1 MSLLLK
7 DKVAVVTGSTRGIGF
22 AIAKEFAENNGAA
35 TIVCSR
41 IKEQAERAIK
51 QISGGR
57 VFAAEIDVTTDISVK
72 KFMQQ
77 ILSKFGRIDI
87 LVNNAGY
94 PFDNNIWYKRFHEG
108 TDEELQKIMG
118 VDVQGSVRLSR
129 AVISSMIQKN
139 TNKNS
144 GGGGGGVIINISSTP
159 ALVGHTEG
167 APYTIAKAANIAL
180 TKCIA
185 KEYGINGI
193 RSYTMAL
200 GNIATMATY
209 DSMTEVA
216 RNKAAEE
223 PPMKRWGRPEE
234 VAKIAAS
241 IASDSFSFATGNTI
255 VIDGGTVLW

>member
-51 QISGGR
+51 QISGGK

-118 VDVQGSVRLSR
+118 VDVQGSVRLSQ

-139 TNKNS
+139 TIKS
-144 GGGGGGVIINISSTP
+144 SGGGGVIINISSTP
-159 ALVGHTEG
+159 AIAGHTEG

-216 RNKAAEE
+216 RKKAAEE

-241 IASDSFSFATGNTI
+241 ISSDSFSFATGNTI

>member
-7 DKVAVVTGSTRGIGF
+7 NKVAVVTGSTRGIGF
-22 AIAKEFAENNGAA
+22 AIAKEFAENNGA
-35 TIVCSR
+35 TTVVCSR
-41 IKEQAERAIK
+41 NNEQAKRAIR
-51 QISGGR
+51 QISSDK
-57 VFAAEIDVTTDISVK
+57 VFAAEIDVTSDPSVK
-72 KFMQQ
+72 EFMQQ

-94 PFDNNIWYKRFHEG
+94 PFDKNIWYKRFHEV

-144 GGGGGGVIINISSTP
+144 SRGGVIINISSTP
-159 ALVGHTEG
+159 AIAGHTEG

-216 RNKAAEE
+216 RKKAAEE

>member
-22 AIAKEFAENNGAA
+22 AIAKEFAENNGAT

-41 IKEQAERAIK
+41 IKAQAERAIK
-51 QISGGR
+51 QISSGK
-57 VFAAEIDVTTDISVK
+57 VFAAEIDVTSDSSVK

-77 ILSKFGRIDI
+77 MLSKFEGIDI

-118 VDVQGSVRLSR
+118 VDIQGSVRLSR

-139 TNKNS
+139 INKKN
-144 GGGGGGVIINISSTP
+144 GGGGVIINMSSTP
-159 ALVGHTEG
+159 AIVGHTEG

-193 RSYTMAL
+193 RSYTLAL

-216 RNKAAEE
+216 RKKAAEE
-223 PPMKRWGRPEE
+223 PPMKRWGTPEE

-241 IASDSFSFATGNTI
+241 IASDGFSFATGNTI

>member
-7 DKVAVVTGSTRGIGF
+7 NKVAVVTGSTRGIGF
-22 AIAKEFAENNGAA
+22 AIAKEFAENNGA
-35 TIVCSR
+35 TTVVCSR
-41 IKEQAERAIK
+41 NNEQAKRAIR
-51 QISGGR
+51 QISSDK
-57 VFAAEIDVTTDISVK
+57 VFAAEIDVTSDPSVK
-72 KFMQQ
+72 EFMQQ

-94 PFDNNIWYKRFHEG
+94 PFDKNIWYKRFHEG

-144 GGGGGGVIINISSTP
+144 SRGGVIINISSTP
-159 ALVGHTEG
+159 AIAGHTEG

>member
-7 DKVAVVTGSTRGIGF
+7 NKIAVVTGSTRGIGF
-22 AIAKEFAENNGAA
+22 AIAKEFAENNGA
-35 TIVCSR
+35 TTVVCSR
-41 IKEQAERAIK
+41 NNEQAKRAIR
-51 QISGGR
+51 QISSDK
-57 VFAAEIDVTTDISVK
+57 VFAAEIDVTSDPSVK

-77 ILSKFGRIDI
+77 MLSKFGRIDI

-94 PFDNNIWYKRFHEG
+94 PFDKNIWYKRFHEV

-144 GGGGGGVIINISSTP
+144 SRGGVIINISSTP
-159 ALVGHTEG
+159 AIAGHTEG

-216 RNKAAEE
+216 RKKAAEE

>member
-7 DKVAVVTGSTRGIGF
+7 NKVAVVTGSTRGIGF
-22 AIAKEFAENNGAA
+22 AIAKEFAENNGA
-35 TIVCSR
+35 TTVVCSR
-41 IKEQAERAIK
+41 NNEQAKRAIR
-51 QISGGR
+51 QISSDK
-57 VFAAEIDVTTDISVK
+57 VFAAEIDVTSDPSVK

-77 ILSKFGRIDI
+77 MLSKFGRIDI

-94 PFDNNIWYKRFHEG
+94 PFDKNIWYKRFHEG

-144 GGGGGGVIINISSTP
+144 SRGGVIINISSTP
-159 ALVGHTEG
+159 AIAGHTEG